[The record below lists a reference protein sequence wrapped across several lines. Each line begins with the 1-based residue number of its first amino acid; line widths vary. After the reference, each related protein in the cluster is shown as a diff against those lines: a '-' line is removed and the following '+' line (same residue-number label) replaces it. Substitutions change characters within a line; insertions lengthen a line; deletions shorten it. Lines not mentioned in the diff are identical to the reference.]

1 MMSNVN
7 FYQVIYEGRD
17 LWADGSAYEAVTQ
30 YRNAPHGSRL
40 VVTLWD
46 SEGDDAHLI
55 GQQIDITDVVRHA
68 IARGKL

>member
-1 MMSNVN
+1 MSNVN
-7 FYQVIYEGRD
+7 FYQVITDGHD
-17 LWADGSAYEAVTQ
+17 WWADGSAYEAVSE
-30 YRNAPHGSRL
+30 YINAPDGSRL

-46 SEGDDAHLI
+46 SEGDDAHLL

>member
-1 MMSNVN
+1 MIN
-7 FYQVIYEGRD
+7 FYQVIKDGQD
-17 LWADGSAYEAVTQ
+17 VWADGSAYQAVTE
-30 YRNAPHGSRL
+30 YINAPAGSRL

-46 SEGDDAHLI
+46 SDEDDAHLL